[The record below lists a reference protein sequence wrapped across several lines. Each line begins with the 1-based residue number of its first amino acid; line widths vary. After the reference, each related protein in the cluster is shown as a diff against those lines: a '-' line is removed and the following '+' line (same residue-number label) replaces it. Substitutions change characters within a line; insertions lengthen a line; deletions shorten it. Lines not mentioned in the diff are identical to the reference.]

1 MYNPEVLPYGQF
13 YCWTSWEKYYEC
25 VYVCVCIQYTWIE
38 LKNLCEMITGILH
51 VLLFLEIW
59 EYTLDYS
66 NSLGSQ
72 KSL

>member
-25 VYVCVCIQYTWIE
+25 VYTVYMNKT
-38 LKNLCEMITGILH
+38 KNLYEMITCILH

-59 EYTLDYS
+59 EYTVNYS
-66 NSLGSQ
+66 NSLGVQ